1 MEVKDMAYPAHRSD
15 LISARVGPLGELTL
29 FRIISGQPW
38 TRKVKAHDLL
48 TPMEAAVVLR
58 AHRVTVYDW
67 IRNGVIPAQDGPDGI
82 VLRWRDVRKF
92 GQDRGL
98 LT

>member
-1 MEVKDMAYPAHRSD
+1 MEVIDMAYPQHRSD
-15 LISARVGPLGELTL
+15 LISARVGPLGDLTL
-29 FRIISGQPW
+29 YRKISGQTW
-38 TRKVKAHDLL
+38 TRTVKAQGLL

-67 IRNGVIPAQDGPDGI
+67 IRNGVIRAEEGPDG
-82 VLRWRDVRKF
+82 VLLRWHHVRKF
-92 GQDRGL
+92 GRDRGL